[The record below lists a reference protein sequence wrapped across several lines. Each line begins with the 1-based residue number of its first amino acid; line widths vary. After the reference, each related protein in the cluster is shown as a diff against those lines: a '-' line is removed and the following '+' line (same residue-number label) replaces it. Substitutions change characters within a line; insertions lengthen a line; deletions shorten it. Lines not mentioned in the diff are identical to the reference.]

1 MATSRIEDSTYKGDS
16 IYENPDA
23 NESNYY
29 GAGNRN
35 RGRAIPQA
43 VKSMHEYAKPDPPD
57 TEGNQIELATI
68 NSQTAVPLLNL
79 ASSADHAQRLA
90 TIEKKIDNLTQ
101 RTSRTTKHLKCLG
114 AGLLILWLICLSL
127 MALVTLYQFGFV
139 KQPGTYVTTHQ
150 IMHSLA

>member
-1 MATSRIEDSTYKGDS
+1 MATSRIEDITYEGDS

-35 RGRAIPQA
+35 RGRGIPQA

-68 NSQTAVPLLNL
+68 NSRIAVPLLNP

-90 TIEKKIDNLTQ
+90 LIEKKIDDLTQ
-101 RTSRTTKHLKCLG
+101 GASRTTKHLKCLG
-114 AGLLILWLICLSL
+114 VGLLLLWLICLSL
-127 MALVTLYQFGFV
+127 VALFTLYQIGFM
-139 KQPGTYVTTHQ
+139 KQPGTYVATHQ
-150 IMHSLA
+150 IMHSFA

>member
-1 MATSRIEDSTYKGDS
+1 MDTTRLIEDSTYEGDS
-16 IYENPDA
+16 IYENPDP

-29 GAGNRN
+29 GA
-35 RGRAIPQA
+35 
-43 VKSMHEYAKPDPPD
+43 D

-101 RTSRTTKHLKCLG
+101 RTSRTPKHLKCLG
-114 AGLLILWLICLSL
+114 AGLLLLWLICLSL
-127 MALVTLYQFGFV
+127 VALFTLHQMGIM
-139 KQPGTYVTTHQ
+139 KQPGTYVTKHQ
-150 IMHSLA
+150 SMHSFA